1 MKMKVFLAIFICVV
15 GAVSICMAKPP
26 KPDNPI
32 GDSADVLRD
41 VKVLY
46 ENFRRNCKATVAQ
59 THAVSDAIDTRLAN
73 IHKVKSVYLVP
84 HNDVLKE
91 YYKLVNER
99 YVANCRVWA
108 GCIGKICKDRNV
120 PYHILTLGNE
130 YSTNDPHTV
139 IAIFNKTKEK
149 YEIVDINNDLEKERT
164 EPSHMLYDDYM
175 GTQRIHLEPI
185 TFGYED
191 YWRNED
197 EAGAYDPRD
206 VNSLNLGTVELKHS
220 VCFVKS
226 DAPAGVSVGLPFY
239 SIDRK

>member
-46 ENFRRNCKATVAQ
+46 ENFRKNCKATAKQ
-59 THAVSDAIDTRLAN
+59 KNAVSDAIDTRLAN
-73 IHKVKSVYLVP
+73 SHKVKSVYLVP
-84 HNDVLKE
+84 HNDVLEE

-108 GCIGKICKDRNV
+108 GCIGKICKDHNV
-120 PYHILTLGNE
+120 PYHILTLGNVDA
-130 YSTNDPHTV
+130 YNTNDLHTV
-139 IAIFNKTKEK
+139 IAIFNKSEDK

-164 EPSHMLYDDYM
+164 EPSHMLYDRYM
-175 GTQRIHLEPI
+175 RTQYIHAQPI
-185 TFGYED
+185 TFGYEER
-191 YWRNED
+191 WWSEVEKN
-197 EAGAYDPRD
+197 AYAPLDLYS
-206 VNSLNLGTVELKHS
+206 VSTLNKVKLKHK
-220 VCFVKS
+220 VKFVN
-226 DAPAGVSVGLPFY
+226 ANTATGLA
-239 SIDRK
+239 IKLC